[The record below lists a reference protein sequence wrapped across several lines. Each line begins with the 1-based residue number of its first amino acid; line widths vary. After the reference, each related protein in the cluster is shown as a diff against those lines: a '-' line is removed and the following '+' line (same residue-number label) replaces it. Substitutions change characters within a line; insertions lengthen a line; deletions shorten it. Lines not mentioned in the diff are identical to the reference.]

1 MLEVLRGGEAPCG
14 EQRFPNNV
22 LAGGLE
28 ADVGGAAAAPNT
40 VARFE
45 DSGMGFDEHFLLQGS
60 EFDHGPFF
68 VWVAEGGENLSA
80 DAEIGV
86 IHVGPFLA
94 FGEAEGQAAKVIGG
108 QGKVSAVGDST

>member
-1 MLEVLRGGEAPCG
+1 MLEALRGGEAPCG
-14 EQRFPNNV
+14 EQRSANNV

-28 ADVGGAAAAPNT
+28 PDAGGAAAAPDT

-45 DSGMGFDEHFLLQGS
+45 DSGMGFDEHFLFQRS

-68 VWVAEGGENLSA
+68 VWVAERGENLSA

-86 IHVGPFLA
+86 IHVGPFLG
-94 FGEAEGQAAKVIGG
+94 FGEAKGQAAKVVGG
-108 QGKVSAVGDST
+108 QGKVSAAGDST